1 MHYKNV
7 AISPK
12 LFSKKFNLNKNSEWF
27 ITELKLILKSNETI
41 TGENRQG
48 YLEKN
53 EEWKNTCPRI
63 NCSNLKKN
71 DIVTGIDKLTNRRK
85 QTVVKQMP
93 KYMEAWQVGDTY
105 FIGIIKCLYL
115 KI

>member
-27 ITELKLILKSNETI
+27 ITEFKLILKSNETI
-41 TGENRQG
+41 TGENRKG

-53 EEWKNTCPRI
+53 EE
-63 NCSNLKKN
+63 
-71 DIVTGIDKLTNRRK
+71 
-85 QTVVKQMP
+85 
-93 KYMEAWQVGDTY
+93 
-105 FIGIIKCLYL
+105 
-115 KI
+115 